1 MANIDEVEETKKKR
15 QNIRLPKWYR
25 VVRFVRRTQV
35 PREFRA
41 VFDIESDPQYRNIDL
56 AEKVSIAN
64 DKAESWMKG
73 EEYEV
78 ITEESYLSA
87 LAYING
93 HHQVK
98 EASQIQYQNLKMSNA
113 MRDNFDSLVEK
124 AMAHSDPTKM
134 INLSREIRRVN
145 ENYAFMNENKLLQ
158 LNKRNAKK
166 EEPKTHKFNLPKYM
180 RDLMKKQA
188 GDIEALEDDES
199 EG

>member
-1 MANIDEVEETKKKR
+1 
-15 QNIRLPKWYR
+15 
-25 VVRFVRRTQV
+25 
-35 PREFRA
+35 
-41 VFDIESDPQYRNIDL
+41 
-56 AEKVSIAN
+56 
-64 DKAESWMKG
+64 MKG

-113 MRDNFDSLVEK
+113 MRDNFDKLVEK

-134 INLSREIRRVN
+134 INLSREIRCVN
-145 ENYAFMNENKLLQ
+145 EHYAFMNENKLLQ

-166 EEPKTHKFNLPKYM
+166 DEPKTPTIRFPKYM
-180 RDLMKKQA
+180 QDLMKK
-188 GDIEALEDDES
+188 
-199 EG
+199 